1 MNRTRKNNDK
11 DNDSKKNNENSNGKK
26 ESDNKNEGSEKAKSK
41 PLNNDVT
48 GSPRSNTPKRY
59 STKLEYKERD
69 ECNIVSCF
77 TYGNTTKSDG
87 TVSLQQR
94 HDIPSLIPFTP
105 DSNNMTI
112 LQQQQ
117 QEEEEE
123 GEEPSRLE
131 SIATNTAATTTT
143 TSADTTTSI
152 TLLAR
157 QIQMLGT
164 VLGISVIL
172 FLFLLLPSLGASIAL
187 GLCGISTLL
196 LGQSILQ
203 YGTLYVQTELSHL
216 VQDRG
221 IVSYLPSTLQQYL
234 TTTTFHE
241 YMQDGTFLRDHYYFL
256 LYFLPGLSSD
266 QQAQFIQQLP
276 SRHRDLLYHPGFL
289 SLILPPSAHPWLF
302 GNASTQQHHQQQQQ
316 QQRQQSQT
324 QGLALQPMIS
334 IDSTIIPSMN
344 HNTSGHLLDAS
355 STPISA
361 ADHVSYNEALRAIF
375 RSFVSWMEWIIL
387 PTSTTSSGTNEVDE
401 NLLLLPTNQIG
412 ERNLQLQQVPP
423 PDMVWTLAA
432 DSDDD
437 EDDEDEMML
446 PRPNAAPTILMSTC
460 NDSNTIQQQ
469 DREEDTN
476 SHQHEEYEDDYVIEE
491 QIVNN
496 AITTAI
502 ANITSSIST
511 SITTYVSTTIISTL
525 DRWIPIVT
533 RIGIVSSVAW
543 GGFAFVVRP
552 MLLSNS
558 NILSTATR
566 RNTTMYTLRNTFASH
581 SGTMLWTIGLFSTS
595 MIGSAATM
603 MILRANARIAY
614 REAQTKKT
622 AEESTPENL

>member
-1 MNRTRKNNDK
+1 MNQTRKNNDK

-26 ESDNKNEGSEKAKSK
+26 ESDNKNEGSKKTKPK
-41 PLNNDVT
+41 PLNNDVS
-48 GSPRSNTPKRY
+48 SPRSNTPKRY
-59 STKLEYKERD
+59 SNQLEYNERGD
-69 ECNIVSCF
+69 CNIVSF
-77 TYGNTTKSDG
+77 TYGNTTKSGG
-87 TVSLQQR
+87 TISLQQR
-94 HDIPSLIPFTP
+94 HEIPSLIPFTP
-105 DSNNMTI
+105 DSNTTI

-117 QEEEEE
+117 QQEEEE

-131 SIATNTAATTTT
+131 SMATTATTTP
-143 TSADTTTSI
+143 TSADATTSI

-172 FLFLLLPSLGASIAL
+172 FLFLLIPSLGASIAL

-289 SLILPPSAHPWLF
+289 SLILPPSTHPWVF
-302 GNASTQQHHQQQQQ
+302 GNASTQQQHQQRQQ
-316 QQRQQSQT
+316 QQSQT
-324 QGLALQPMIS
+324 QGPAHQPMILM
-334 IDSTIIPSMN
+334 DSTTIPSMN
-344 HNTSGHLLDAS
+344 HHTSGPLLDAS

-361 ADHVSYNEALRAIF
+361 GDHVSYNEALRAIL

-387 PTSTTSSGTNEVDE
+387 PTSTTSSTNEVDE
-401 NLLLLPTNQIG
+401 NMLLLPTNPIG
-412 ERNLQLQQVPP
+412 EQNLQLQQVPP

-446 PRPNAAPTILMSTC
+446 LRPNAAPTILMPTS

-476 SHQHEEYEDDYVIEE
+476 SHQHEEHEDDYVLEE

-496 AITTAI
+496 AIATAI
-502 ANITSSIST
+502 ANITSSVST

-525 DRWIPIVT
+525 DHWIPIVT
-533 RIGIVSSVAW
+533 RIGMVSSVAW
-543 GGFAFVVRP
+543 GGLAFVVRP
-552 MLLSNS
+552 MLLSNPY
-558 NILSTATR
+558 ILSSTATR
-566 RNTTMYTLRNTFASH
+566 RNNTMYTLRNTFASN
-581 SGTMLWTIGLFSTS
+581 SGIMLWTIGLFSTS

-603 MILRANARIAY
+603 MILRSNARTAY

-622 AEESTPENL
+622 AESTPANL